1 VLKLVHA
8 QQFSHFLL
16 DISLVNELNL
26 MFLHQIHKNFEEKL
40 VQSHYSHLRHM
51 TIFVRFCY
59 VAVYYYLFV
68 FVLKDYLEMDE
79 IQDYLAH
86 SMIVDCSNDVLEL
99 LPCREGVM
107 EELESQRS
115 EKTLKDS
122 VECLSFSARN

>member
-1 VLKLVHA
+1 
-8 QQFSHFLL
+8 
-16 DISLVNELNL
+16 
-26 MFLHQIHKNFEEKL
+26 MFLYQIHKNFEEKL

-51 TIFVRFCY
+51 TILVGFFY

-86 SMIVDCSNDVLEL
+86 SMIVDCSNDVLKL